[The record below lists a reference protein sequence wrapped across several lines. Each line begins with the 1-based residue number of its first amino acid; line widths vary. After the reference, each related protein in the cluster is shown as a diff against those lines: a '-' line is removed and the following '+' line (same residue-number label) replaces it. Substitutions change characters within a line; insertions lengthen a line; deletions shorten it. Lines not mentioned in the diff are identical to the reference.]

1 MPKKI
6 MSVSGGLMRPITQTA
21 ITGASI
27 VGVIAAITGLL
38 YLLAVGL

>member
-6 MSVSGGLMRPITQTA
+6 MSVSGDLLRPFAQTA
-21 ITGASI
+21 IASASI